1 MKIVFIGDVVG
12 RIGCEALRD
21 ALPEIKR
28 EYGAQ
33 VTVVNGENSA
43 EGNGIDPSSAQMIF
57 DAGADVITTGN
68 HTFRKRSIDE
78 ELERNERMLRPA
90 NYGEDIFGRGMTELD
105 FGAFSVAVINLLGTT
120 YLQPIDNPFRYA
132 DRLLAQ
138 TNARVILVDFHAE
151 ATSEKRAMGYYLSG
165 RVSAVV
171 GTHTH
176 VQTADEQVINGT
188 GYITDVGMTGP
199 ADSILGVDKD
209 IIIEKFLTYYPRK
222 HVFAGGDCDVNG
234 VCLDIDEK
242 SGKCRTIE
250 RIRKRS
256 AHK

>member
-12 RIGCEALRD
+12 RIGCEALRE
-21 ALPEIKR
+21 ALPAIKR

-43 EGNGIDPSSAQMIF
+43 EGNGIDPNSAQMIF

-78 ELERNERMLRPA
+78 ELERNERLLRPA
-90 NYGEDIFGRGMTELD
+90 NYGEDTFGRGMTELD

-120 YLQPIDNPFRYA
+120 YLQPIDNPFKWA

-138 TNARVILVDFHAE
+138 TSARVVLVDFHAE

-165 RVSAVV
+165 RASAVV

-199 ADSILGVDKD
+199 VDSILGVDKD

-242 SGKCRTIE
+242 SGKCRKIE
-250 RIRKRS
+250 RIRKRT